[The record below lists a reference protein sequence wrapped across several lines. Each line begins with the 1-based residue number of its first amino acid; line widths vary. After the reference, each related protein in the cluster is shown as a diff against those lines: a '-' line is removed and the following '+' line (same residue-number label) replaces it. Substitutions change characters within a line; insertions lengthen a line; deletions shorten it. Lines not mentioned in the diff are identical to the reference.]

1 MHLPGGVQESSV
13 AMAYNYDYSVVSLLQ
28 DAGQHRRHGSCES
41 LEDDHVIELRLVVD
55 ALNQLP
61 DDTYTANKWQQ
72 RLVKFFNKKH
82 KNTTC
87 LSHEAHTQK
96 THAVDKWLAGEEEL
110 TDDEMEWI
118 NEIREKW
125 ANSKDDLKG
134 FGQFK
139 AKLDDILDMDD
150 YYD

>member
-1 MHLPGGVQESSV
+1 
-13 AMAYNYDYSVVSLLQ
+13 MAYNYDYSVASLLQ

-61 DDTYTANKWQQ
+61 DDTYTANKWQH

-82 KNTTC
+82 KNSTC

-125 ANSKDDLKG
+125 ANSKDHLKG

-139 AKLDDILDMDD
+139 AELDDILDMHAKRLS
-150 YYD
+150 